1 MNKKNLIVIVACLSL
16 ISCSIRK
23 SQGVIIDTDGK
34 NFYQDSLNNI
44 RLTFLGDYWFHEFD
58 KKHFLN
64 ASTAFLN
71 YTTSQING
79 RKPELLF
86 ASHTQV
92 SPLHSVIGIIY
103 KGAFQDSTYLT
114 DLKTM
119 LKDELKVKN
128 PKQSYLYTILGD
140 VIKWEYPV
148 WNPDTKIYSTH
159 NEFILRRN
167 ENLIRLVFWTIES
180 NTDVFNFESENIMK
194 TIKSF

>member
-1 MNKKNLIVIVACLSL
+1 MYYKNVFVVFVCFSL
-16 ISCSIRK
+16 ISCSIK
-23 SQGVIIDTDGK
+23 KTQGVIFKNDGR
-34 NFYQDSLNNI
+34 NYYQDSLNNL

-71 YTTSQING
+71 YSTSQING

-86 ASHTQV
+86 VSHTQV

-103 KGAFQDSTYLT
+103 KGAFKDSTYLT

-148 WNPDTKIYSTH
+148 WNPDTRIYSTH

-180 NTDVFNFESENIMK
+180 NTDVFNFE
-194 TIKSF
+194 